1 MNYFSEIS
9 FHHLLVGLML
19 CVVAFAS
26 GCVTSPFAPQSAE
39 DEFAKRRDGAPLLP
53 LDPAQIE
60 DAVPKNEA
68 IRLAGN
74 KSPYQVFGKTY
85 HVMPVAE
92 RFSYAQ
98 EGVASWYGTK
108 FHGRNTSNGELYSL
122 YGMTAAHKS
131 LPIPCY
137 VKVTNL
143 DNGLST
149 VVRVNDRGPFHS
161 NRIIDLSYAAA
172 TKLGYASRGTARV
185 RVEVIDT
192 RTVLAEQQTVKPS
205 APSPSPV
212 ANSVQAPASQA
223 VATGSYLQVGAF
235 KSYQSALEL
244 QQSLQRLLAKPVAIN
259 PGSGAIYRVHIGPVN
274 YAEIEH
280 VKGVVQQASLGTPHL
295 VKREC
300 EIFANC

>member
-9 FHHLLVGLML
+9 FHHLLAGLML
-19 CVVAFAS
+19 FVVVFAS

-39 DEFAKRRDGAPLLP
+39 DKFAKRSDGAPMLP

-60 DAVPKNEA
+60 DAVPRNEA
-68 IRLAGN
+68 VKLAGN

-85 HVMPVAE
+85 YVMPVAE
-92 RFSYAQ
+92 RYSYVQ

-172 TKLGYASRGTARV
+172 TKLGYASLGTARV

-192 RTVLAEQQTVKPS
+192 RTVLTEQQTAKPT
-205 APSPSPV
+205 APSSV
-212 ANSVQAPASQA
+212 ANSGQAPASPA
-223 VATGSYLQVGAF
+223 VAAGRYLQVGAF
-235 KSYQSALEL
+235 KNYQSALEL
-244 QQSLQRLLAKPVAIN
+244 QKSLQRLLAKPVAIN
-259 PGSGAIYRVHIGPVN
+259 SGSGEIYRVHIGPVN

-295 VKREC
+295 VKHEC